1 MYSEVMNL
9 KILLS
14 NKSGIPIYEQVET
27 QIREQIMDGTLS
39 EGELLPS
46 IRQLARDLQISVIT
60 TARAYS
66 ELEQQGLIT
75 TVPGKGTYVLEK
87 DNDLVREQYLKKIE
101 DCFVQAVDL
110 AKLAHIERAELLQ
123 MLTLMMEE

>member
-1 MYSEVMNL
+1 M

>member
-27 QIREQIMDGTLS
+27 QIREQIMDGTLA

-60 TARAYS
+60 TTRAYS

-75 TVPGKGTYVLEK
+75 TIPGKGTYVLEK
-87 DNDLVREQYLKKIE
+87 DNALVREQYLKKIE
-101 DCFVQAVDL
+101 DCFAQAVGY
-110 AKLAHIERAELLQ
+110 AKLAHIEQTELLQ